1 LSLTQI
7 SDQRGRFEIG
17 SALNNL
23 RGDDMVSIK
32 DYESSYKNHWC
43 PGCGNFGIL
52 AAMKDALVNLKI
64 QPEQLLI
71 ISGIG
76 QAAKTPHF
84 LKCNMFHALH
94 GRALPLATGAKMANH
109 NLNILVNSGDG
120 DCYGEGGNHFM
131 HAIRRNVDLTL
142 IVHNNK
148 IYGLTKGQASPTSD
162 VGMVTPMQPNGVI
175 SESFNG
181 IAVALSLGAGFVA
194 RGFSGNMEH
203 LSRLIQEAMKHKGFS
218 LIDILQPCISFNRVN
233 TYEWYKKRVYDLFEE
248 NYVPD
253 NFEKAMNLARQ
264 WGDKIPIGI
273 IYKEE
278 KVTFT
283 DRIEVFNQGPLIS
296 QKYDHKRIQ
305 NLLSGV

>member
-1 LSLTQI
+1 
-7 SDQRGRFEIG
+7 
-17 SALNNL
+17 
-23 RGDDMVSIK
+23 MVSIK

-52 AAMKDALVNLKI
+52 EAMKAALVSLKI
-64 QPEQLLI
+64 PPEQLLI

-109 NLNILVNSGDG
+109 NLQILVNSGDG

-142 IVHNNK
+142 LVHNNK
-148 IYGLTKGQASPTSD
+148 TYGLTKGQASPTSD
-162 VGMVTPMQPNGVI
+162 FGMVTPLQLHGVI
-175 SESFNG
+175 SESFNPL
-181 IAVALSLGAGFVA
+181 AVALSLGAGFVA

-203 LSRLIQEAMKHKGFS
+203 LSRLIQEGISHKGFS
-218 LIDILQPCISFNRVN
+218 LIDILQPCVSFNRIN
-233 TYEWYKKRVYDLFEE
+233 TYDWYKKKVYDLSEE
-248 NYVPD
+248 NYVPN
-253 NFEKAMNLARQ
+253 NFEKAMNFARQ
-264 WGDKIPIGI
+264 WDDKIPIGI

-278 KVTFT
+278 KPTFT
-283 DRIEVFNQGPLIS
+283 DRIEVLNQGPLIS
-296 QKYDHKRIQ
+296 QKYDSGRFQ
-305 NLLSGV
+305 ALMSGV